1 MHIGF
6 KEHKLFLKVC
16 GNFSQKKKKD
26 FNMLSQIF
34 DKSSSSQANKDIE
47 ILNNIINKLDLK
59 EI

>member
-1 MHIGF
+1 M
-6 KEHKLFLKVC
+6 ETLA
-16 GNFSQKKKKD
+16 KKKKD
-26 FNMLSQIF
+26 FNMLSQIL

>member
-6 KEHKLFLKVC
+6 KECKLFFKVH
-16 GNFSQKKKKD
+16 GIFSQKKD
-26 FNMLSQIF
+26 FNMLSQIL
-34 DKSSSSQANKDIE
+34 DKSSTNQANKDIE

>member
-1 MHIGF
+1 
-6 KEHKLFLKVC
+6 
-16 GNFSQKKKKD
+16 
-26 FNMLSQIF
+26 MLSQIL